1 MDNFTTTVKAL
12 ILICTALGGFR
23 EAILKPY
30 FSHRDKEREWREKY
44 DQVIEEREN
53 EREASQRERAK
64 MLGDKYDQL
73 VQSIS
78 NLNNLVNRVG
88 AEQQQMALDE
98 ARFHER
104 FEAVERRLDDIQK
117 RFDLHSK

>member
-1 MDNFTTTVKAL
+1 MDSFTTVIEAL

-30 FSHRDKEREWREKY
+30 FSHRDRERQWKEKY
-44 DQVIEEREN
+44 DQAIEEREN
-53 EREASQRERAK
+53 EREKRRMEQDK

-73 VQSIS
+73 VTSIS
-78 NLNNLVNRVG
+78 NLNSLVNRIG

-104 FEAVERRLDDIQK
+104 FESLERRLEDLQK
-117 RFDLHSK
+117 RVDAHV

>member
-1 MDNFTTTVKAL
+1 MEDFTTVVEAL

-30 FSHRDKEREWREKY
+30 FSHRAKEREWKEKY
-44 DQVIEEREN
+44 DQVIEERES
-53 EREASQRERAK
+53 EREERQKERAK

-78 NLNNLVNRVG
+78 NLSNLVNRLG
-88 AEQQQMALDE
+88 AEQQQMAIDE

-104 FEAVERRLDDIQK
+104 FESVERRLDDIQK
-117 RFDLHSK
+117 RVDSYNQ

>member
-1 MDNFTTTVKAL
+1 MEDFTTVVEAL
-12 ILICTALGGFR
+12 ILMCTAWGGFR
-23 EAILKPY
+23 GPILKPY
-30 FSHRDKEREWREKY
+30 FSHRDKEREWKEKY

-53 EREASQRERAK
+53 EREERQKERAK

-78 NLNNLVNRVG
+78 NLSNLVNRLG

-104 FEAVERRLDDIQK
+104 FESVERRLDDIQK
-117 RFDLHSK
+117 RVDSYNQ

>member
-1 MDNFTTTVKAL
+1 MENLTTVIESL

-30 FSHRDKEREWREKY
+30 FSHRDKEREWKEKY
-44 DQVIEEREN
+44 DKVLQEREN
-53 EREASQRERAK
+53 ERAK

-73 VQSIS
+73 VQSLS
-78 NLNNLVNRVG
+78 NLSDLVDRIG
-88 AEQQQMALDE
+88 AEQEQLALDE

-104 FEAVERRLDDIQK
+104 FECVERRLDDVQK
-117 RFDLHSK
+117 QVEARNY

>member
-1 MDNFTTTVKAL
+1 MENFTTVVETL

-30 FSHRDKEREWREKY
+30 FSHRDKEREWKEKY

-53 EREASQRERAK
+53 EREERQRERAK

-78 NLNNLVNRVG
+78 NLSNLVNRLG

-104 FEAVERRLDDIQK
+104 FESVERRLDDIQK
-117 RFDLHSK
+117 RVDSYNQ

>member
-1 MDNFTTTVKAL
+1 MEDFTTVIEAL

-30 FSHRDKEREWREKY
+30 FSHRDKEREWKEKY

-53 EREASQRERAK
+53 EREERQKERAK

-78 NLNNLVNRVG
+78 NLSTLVNRLG

-104 FEAVERRLDDIQK
+104 FESVERRLDDIQK
-117 RFDLHSK
+117 RVDSYNQ

>member
-1 MDNFTTTVKAL
+1 MENFTTGVETL

-30 FSHRDKEREWREKY
+30 FSHRDKEREWKEKY
-44 DQVIEEREN
+44 SQVIEEREN
-53 EREASQRERAK
+53 EREERQKERAK
-64 MLGDKYDQL
+64 MLVDKYDQL

-78 NLNNLVNRVG
+78 NLNNLVNRIG
-88 AEQQQMALDE
+88 TEQQQMALDE

-104 FEAVERRLDDIQK
+104 FESVERRLDDIQK
-117 RFDLHSK
+117 RVDSYSQ

>member
-1 MDNFTTTVKAL
+1 MENFTTAVEAL

-30 FSHRDKEREWREKY
+30 FSHRDKERKWKEKY
-44 DQVIEEREN
+44 DQVINEREN
-53 EREASQRERAK
+53 EREERQKERAK

-78 NLNNLVNRVG
+78 NLSNLVNRLS

-104 FEAVERRLDDIQK
+104 FEAVERRLNDIQK
-117 RFDLHSK
+117 RIDPYN

>member
-1 MDNFTTTVKAL
+1 MENFTTVVEAL

-30 FSHRDKEREWREKY
+30 FSHRDKEREWKEKY

-53 EREASQRERAK
+53 EREERQKERAK

-78 NLNNLVNRVG
+78 NLSNLVNRL
-88 AEQQQMALDE
+88 ALDE

-104 FEAVERRLDDIQK
+104 FESVERRLDDIQK
-117 RFDLHSK
+117 RVDSYSK

>member
-1 MDNFTTTVKAL
+1 MENFTTVIEAL

-30 FSHRDKEREWREKY
+30 FSHRDKEREWKEKY
-44 DQVIEEREN
+44 DKVIEEREN
-53 EREASQRERAK
+53 EREARQNERTR

-73 VQSIS
+73 VHSLS
-78 NLNNLVNRVG
+78 NLSDLVDRIG
-88 AEQQQMALDE
+88 AEQQQLVIDE

-104 FEAVERRLDDIQK
+104 FESVERRLDDVQK
-117 RFDLHSK
+117 KVETYN

>member
-1 MDNFTTTVKAL
+1 MEDFTTVVEAL

-30 FSHRDKEREWREKY
+30 FSHRAKEREWKEKY
-44 DQVIEEREN
+44 DQVIEERES
-53 EREASQRERAK
+53 EREERQKERAK

-78 NLNNLVNRVG
+78 NLSNLVNRLG
-88 AEQQQMALDE
+88 TEQQQMALDE

-104 FEAVERRLDDIQK
+104 FESVERRLDDIQK
-117 RFDLHSK
+117 RVDSYNQ

>member
-1 MDNFTTTVKAL
+1 MEDFTTVVEAL

-30 FSHRDKEREWREKY
+30 FSHRAKEREWKEKY
-44 DQVIEEREN
+44 DHVIEERES
-53 EREASQRERAK
+53 EREERQKERAK

-78 NLNNLVNRVG
+78 NLSNLVNRLG
-88 AEQQQMALDE
+88 TEQQQMALDE

-104 FEAVERRLDDIQK
+104 FESVERRLDDIQK
-117 RFDLHSK
+117 RVDSYNQ

>member
-1 MDNFTTTVKAL
+1 MEDFTAVIEAL

-30 FSHRDKEREWREKY
+30 FSHRAKEREWKEKY

-53 EREASQRERAK
+53 EREERQKERAK

-78 NLNNLVNRVG
+78 NLSNLVNRLG

-104 FEAVERRLDDIQK
+104 FESVERRLDDIQK
-117 RFDLHSK
+117 RVDSYNQ

>member
-1 MDNFTTTVKAL
+1 MENFTTVVETL

-30 FSHRDKEREWREKY
+30 FSHRDKEREWKEKY

-53 EREASQRERAK
+53 EREERQKERAK

-78 NLNNLVNRVG
+78 NLSNLVNRLG

-104 FEAVERRLDDIQK
+104 FESVERRLDDIQK
-117 RFDLHSK
+117 RVDSYNQ

>member
-1 MDNFTTTVKAL
+1 MENFTTGVEVL

-30 FSHRDKEREWREKY
+30 FSHRDKEREWKEKY
-44 DQVIEEREN
+44 GQVIEEREN
-53 EREASQRERAK
+53 EREERQRERAK
-64 MLGDKYDQL
+64 MLVDKYDQL

-78 NLNNLVNRVG
+78 NLNNLVNRIG

-104 FEAVERRLDDIQK
+104 FESVERRLDDIQK
-117 RFDLHSK
+117 RVDSYSK

>member
-1 MDNFTTTVKAL
+1 M

-30 FSHRDKEREWREKY
+30 FSHRDKEREWKEKY

-53 EREASQRERAK
+53 EREERQRDRAK

-78 NLNNLVNRVG
+78 NLNNLVNRIG

-104 FEAVERRLDDIQK
+104 FESVERRLDDIQK
-117 RFDLHSK
+117 RFDSYSK

>member
-1 MDNFTTTVKAL
+1 MEDFTIVVEAL

-30 FSHRDKEREWREKY
+30 FSHRAKEREWKEKY

-53 EREASQRERAK
+53 EREERQRERAK

-78 NLNNLVNRVG
+78 NLSNLVNRLG

-104 FEAVERRLDDIQK
+104 FESVERRLDDIQK
-117 RFDLHSK
+117 RVDSYNQ